1 MDKEN
6 ISIGQVYKD
15 SFRSFSADQIIP
27 SENLGDDFINPN
39 AFNDRK
45 TTVQRPKDFQ
55 NIKPKNAILLARL
68 SGIYNFC
75 D

>member
-6 ISIGQVYKD
+6 TSNSQVKKD
-15 SFRSFSADQIIP
+15 SFRIFSADQIIP
-27 SENLGDDFINPN
+27 SENLGDDLINPN
-39 AFNDRK
+39 VFYDRK
-45 TTVQRPKDFQ
+45 STLQRPKDFH
-55 NIKPKNAILLARL
+55 NIKPKNANLLARL